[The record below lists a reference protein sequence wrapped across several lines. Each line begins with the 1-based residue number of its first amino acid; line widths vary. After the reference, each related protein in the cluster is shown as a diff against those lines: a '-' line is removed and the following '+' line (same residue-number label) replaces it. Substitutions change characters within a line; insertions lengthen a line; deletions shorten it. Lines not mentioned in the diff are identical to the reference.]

1 MVTNIDGTMN
11 LSREFTQEVNGTTIN
26 FQVTYNPHT
35 HFFAVIENQK
45 THYTL
50 GFNPATKE
58 WTTKDG
64 PQPAIPVAQ
73 LAQLVQKSFGV
84 FV

>member
-1 MVTNIDGTMN
+1 MN

-26 FQVTYNPHT
+26 FQVTYNPQT
-35 HFFAVIENQK
+35 HFFAVVEDEDI
-45 THYTL
+45 HYTL

-64 PQPAIPVAQ
+64 PQPAIPVDQ

>member
-1 MVTNIDGTMN
+1 MD
-11 LSREFTQEVNGTTIN
+11 LSREFTQEVNGMIIN
-26 FQVTYNPHT
+26 FQVTYDPRT
-35 HFFAVIENQK
+35 HFFTVVENQDV
-45 THYTL
+45 HYTL
-50 GFNPATKE
+50 GFNPTTKE

-64 PQPAIPVAQ
+64 PEPAIAVDQ